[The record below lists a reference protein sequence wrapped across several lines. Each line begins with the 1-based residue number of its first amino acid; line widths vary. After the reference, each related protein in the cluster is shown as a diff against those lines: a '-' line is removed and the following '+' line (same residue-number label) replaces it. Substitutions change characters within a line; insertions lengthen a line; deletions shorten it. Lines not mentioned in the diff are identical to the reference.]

1 MRKTFRFTEKQKKL
15 LMEIVMKGEDC
26 GQKISPDQV
35 HQDLRKKL
43 TPNEY
48 VTSQQIRVLSSR

>member
-1 MRKTFRFTEKQKKL
+1 MRKTFQFTEKQKKL

-26 GQKISPDQV
+26 GQEISPDQV

-43 TPNEY
+43 TTREY